1 VEQLIIS
8 YLATIKMTL
17 EEFQKI
23 REGQA
28 AIAKPAVEPQLT
40 NIQVKLLKDINV
52 RGEESVK
59 AGTIVKVWVPIGTVN
74 PKTVQ
79 VIPAGAGGR
88 RITLVVGKDVELIN
102 KDETAPQTAPEKA
115 SGSTNKPNWV
125 LIGGIVLVGY
135 FLLKK

>member
-1 VEQLIIS
+1 
-8 YLATIKMTL
+8 MTL
-17 EEFQKI
+17 EQFQKI
-23 REGQA
+23 RKGQEA
-28 AIAKPAVEPQLT
+28 AIIKPAVEPQLT

-52 RGEESVK
+52 GGDEGSAK

-79 VIPAGAGGR
+79 VLPAGAGGR
-88 RITLVVGKDVELIN
+88 RITLVVGKDVEFID
-102 KDETAPQTAPEKA
+102 KDETAPEKA

>member
-1 VEQLIIS
+1 
-8 YLATIKMTL
+8 MTL
-17 EEFQKI
+17 EDFQKI

-28 AIAKPAVEPQLT
+28 AIAKPAVEPQLS
-40 NIQVKLLKDINV
+40 NIEVKLLKDV
-52 RGEESVK
+52 TVGGVVGLAK
-59 AGTIVKVWVPIGTVN
+59 AGTTIKVFVPVGTKN

-79 VIPAGAGGR
+79 LIPAGGR
-88 RITLVVGKDVELIN
+88 PTTLVVGKDVELIN
-102 KDETAPQTAPEKA
+102 KDETAPEKA

>member
-1 VEQLIIS
+1 
-8 YLATIKMTL
+8 MTL
-17 EEFQKI
+17 EEFQKQ
-23 REGQA
+23 REYGV
-28 AIAKPAVEPQLT
+28 IKPAVEPQLT
-40 NIQVKLLKDINV
+40 NIQVKLLKDITL
-52 RGEESVK
+52 GGDEGGAK

-79 VIPAGAGGR
+79 VIPAGGR
-88 RITLVVGKDVELIN
+88 PTTLVVGKDVELIN
-102 KDETAPQTAPEKA
+102 KDETAPEKA

>member
-1 VEQLIIS
+1 
-8 YLATIKMTL
+8 MTL

-102 KDETAPQTAPEKA
+102 KDETAPEKA

>member
-1 VEQLIIS
+1 
-8 YLATIKMTL
+8 MTL

-23 REGQA
+23 KAGKA
-28 AIAKPAVEPQLT
+28 PIPKPAVEPQLT
-40 NIQVKLLKDINV
+40 NIAVKLLKDVNF
-52 RGEESVK
+52 GGDEGFVK
-59 AGTIVKVWVPIGTVN
+59 AGTIIKVWVPIGTVN

-79 VIPAGAGGR
+79 VLPVDKGER
-88 RITLVVGKDVELIN
+88 RMTLVVGKDVEFID
-102 KDETAPQTAPEKA
+102 KDETAPEKA